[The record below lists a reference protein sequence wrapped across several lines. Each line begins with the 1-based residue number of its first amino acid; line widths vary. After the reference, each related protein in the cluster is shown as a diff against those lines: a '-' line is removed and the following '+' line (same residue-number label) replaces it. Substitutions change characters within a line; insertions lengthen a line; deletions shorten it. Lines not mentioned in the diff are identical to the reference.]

1 MHTLLVAI
9 MWLVVPNCM
18 VLEIVLLHASINQG
32 NVV

>member
-1 MHTLLVAI
+1 MHTLLVVM

-18 VLEIVLLHASINQG
+18 KLDIVVLHASINQG